1 LLVAIAEWPPALVY
15 LLIFV
20 SCAIENVFPPSPSD
34 VFVAVAAF
42 LSHRGHYDPVAIG
55 VIAWLGGMTG
65 AAIVYAVARR
75 HAERLL
81 RSGVGQALLPP
92 DALGFLRREYGR
104 YGALGMF
111 FTRLLPGFR
120 SVVAPFAG
128 LSGLG
133 LGQTLVPIGAAL
145 LLWYAALTAIG
156 ARLGSEWDLVVRVLN
171 GLNRGLGL
179 VALGGLVVLLGGLGV
194 WWKRRRR
201 QA

>member
-1 LLVAIAEWPPALVY
+1 MALAEWPPALVY

-34 VFVAVAAF
+34 VFVTVAAV
-42 LSHRGHYDPVAIG
+42 LSHRGHYHPVAIG
-55 VIAWLGGMTG
+55 ATAWLGGMAG
-65 AAIVYAVARR
+65 AAIVYAVAR
-75 HAERLL
+75 HADRLL
-81 RSGVGQALLPP
+81 RSGVGRALLPP
-92 DALGFLRREYGR
+92 NALGFLRREYGR

-133 LGQTLVPIGAAL
+133 LRQTLVPIGAAL
-145 LLWYAALTAIG
+145 VLWYAALTAIG
-156 ARLGSEWDLVVRVLN
+156 ARLGSEWDVVVRILN
-171 GLNRGLGL
+171 GLNRSLGL
-179 VALGGLVVLLGGLGV
+179 VALGGLVVLLAGLGV
-194 WWKRRRR
+194 WWRRRRR